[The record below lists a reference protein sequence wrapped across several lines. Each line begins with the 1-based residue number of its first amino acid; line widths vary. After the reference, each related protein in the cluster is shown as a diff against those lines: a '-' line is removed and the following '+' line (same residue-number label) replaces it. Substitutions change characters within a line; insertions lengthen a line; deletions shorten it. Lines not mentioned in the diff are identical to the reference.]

1 MSTHVRSSM
10 YVPSGADLC
19 CKQNIRDTGEAEHQ
33 HSLIKIL
40 ASGVLKRIL
49 AIRSLFIFQNSG

>member
-1 MSTHVRSSM
+1 MIM
-10 YVPSGADLC
+10 YVPSGSDLC